1 MEETGCL
8 WSLLRIAPDWFDEQG
23 LSTICQAASMSLQ
36 KTKPIGGTKPKLP
49 AIIFWVSFNFK
60 SIYPQVQVAWNYS
73 IPCGPSLDVGVW

>member
-1 MEETGCL
+1 
-8 WSLLRIAPDWFDEQG
+8 
-23 LSTICQAASMSLQ
+23 MSLQ